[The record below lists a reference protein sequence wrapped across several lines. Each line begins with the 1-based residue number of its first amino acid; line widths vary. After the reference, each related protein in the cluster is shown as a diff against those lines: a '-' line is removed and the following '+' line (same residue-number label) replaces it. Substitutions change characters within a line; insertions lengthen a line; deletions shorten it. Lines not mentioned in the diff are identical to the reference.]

1 MRPSSHDADSRE
13 FFDSDGNA
21 LTEEERNAAIA
32 RLQQVELCSPAVLR
46 RAAENLEAYRVPAE
60 AVELLRETLKG
71 FLGTKNYHN
80 YTNHKQAADPSCK
93 RWVDR
98 GYPLCYECIRVLF
111 YIFSFARLSTT
122 AARRLVS
129 SMPTPEP
136 RPPPPLVGCE
146 ARHLLSAASR

>member
-1 MRPSSHDADSRE
+1 MHCVTWYLTRVDGKYILKAVARTKHIMPLRKSTANLNRCAHPTHDADSRE

-21 LTEEERNAAIA
+21 LTEEERSAAIA

-46 RAAENLEAYRVPAE
+46 RAAENLETYRVPAE

-93 RWVDR
+93 RWVGR
-98 GYPLCYECIRVLF
+98 GYPL
-111 YIFSFARLSTT
+111 
-122 AARRLVS
+122 
-129 SMPTPEP
+129 
-136 RPPPPLVGCE
+136 GCE
-146 ARHLLSAASR
+146 CV